1 MKIKTNN
8 PKLETKNFITLD
20 GFKFEE
26 KVIDNEKY
34 FTFEGYILTFG
45 NVDLGNDVCVAGC
58 TRETLKKRKPKL
70 LNQHNWD
77 EPIGVFDTITEDQ
90 KGVFVTARMPLS
102 DKRVSDF
109 IIPQM
114 KIGSIDSM
122 SIGYRT
128 KVSRYDED
136 KDIRYLEEIEL
147 YEASIVTIPM
157 NPMATITG
165 MKSLEG
171 DCKEMALLDYKWNPE
186 EAKTRIKENDIGLDV
201 VDVIDGKT
209 LVIPRALFCLKAQ
222 LCGAKR
228 GFNGDTTFA
237 MEFLN
242 KYYEKL
248 ELDKPFKTND
258 IKEVV
263 FSEIELKNLPKSE
276 MSYVIRNCML
286 SKNCGDYLAD
296 IVGTAIVTA
305 EKSDETESVK
315 DIIAGLNKVKQIYE
329 K

>member
-1 MKIKTNN
+1 MKKQNN
-8 PKLETKNFITLD
+8 PKLETKEFTKLCE
-20 GFKFEE
+20 FKFEE

-45 NVDLGNDVCVAGC
+45 NADLRDDVCVAGC

-77 EPIGVFDTITEDQ
+77 EPIGVFDTIVEDQ
-90 KGVFVTARMPLS
+90 KGVFVTARMPLA
-102 DKRVSDF
+102 DKLVSER

-128 KVSRYDED
+128 VVSRWDED
-136 KDIRYLEEIEL
+136 KGIRYLEEIEL

-157 NPMATITG
+157 NPMAVITG

-171 DCKEMALLDYKWNPE
+171 NCKEMASLDYKWNPE
-186 EAKTRIKENDIGLDV
+186 EAKSRVKENDIGLDV
-201 VDVIDGKT
+201 LDVIGEKT

-222 LCGAKR
+222 ICGAKK
-228 GFNGDTTFA
+228 GFNGDTNYA

-242 KYYEKL
+242 KYYEAL
-248 ELDKPFKTND
+248 ELDKPFKTDNV
-258 IKEVV
+258 KEVV

-276 MSYVIRNCML
+276 MSYVLRNCIL
-286 SKNCGDYLAD
+286 SKNCADYLSD

-305 EKSDETESVK
+305 EKSDETESINE
-315 DIIAGLNKVKQIYE
+315 IIASLNKVKAVYE
-329 K
+329 N